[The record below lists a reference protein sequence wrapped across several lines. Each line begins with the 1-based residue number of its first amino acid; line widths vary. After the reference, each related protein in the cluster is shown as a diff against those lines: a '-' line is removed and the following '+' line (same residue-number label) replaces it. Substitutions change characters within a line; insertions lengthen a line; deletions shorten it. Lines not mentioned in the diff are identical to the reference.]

1 MASRRGAA
9 ISIYPGRSSGLR
21 IAYLPCIQFRNVAEI
36 LGFPI
41 VAQVL
46 NEPICSKKIKY
57 FKMLSHHAREK
68 GCGMKI
74 ASWSPGSA
82 VSGEAAN

>member
-1 MASRRGAA
+1 
-9 ISIYPGRSSGLR
+9 
-21 IAYLPCIQFRNVAEI
+21 
-36 LGFPI
+36 
-41 VAQVL
+41 
-46 NEPICSKKIKY
+46 
-57 FKMLSHHAREK
+57 MLSHHAHEK